1 MNLIFKKKTELYN
14 FRLKQGPA
22 KTKIQVYI
30 NSVGLPTSI
39 ENNCYHYIEIRDYLP
54 GAKGKLYVIFIFRI
68 KTLFSNN
75 KKKSMNI
82 R

>member
-1 MNLIFKKKTELYN
+1 MNLILKKKPELYN

-30 NSVGLPTSI
+30 NSLGLPTSI
-39 ENNCYHYIEIRDYLP
+39 ENNCYHYIEIRDYLS

-68 KTLFSNN
+68 KTLFS
-75 KKKSMNI
+75 KKRNQ
-82 R
+82 